1 MLTLAP
7 VVNSIGCGI
16 TALLVSTFASAFI
29 SLISRVNRGNGGAS
43 AGALLLS
50 GGVVTVLFAVLVSPL
65 VAQFPCAHDDCHESG
80 LLLFRVGTARFL
92 GESIFLMFAWPVVCH
107 YMFRRKA
114 AEDEAVALRVGWL
127 SFGGMCG
134 MALLAFLCLHA
145 ALR

>member
-7 VVNSIGCGI
+7 VVNSMGCGI

-29 SLISRVNRGNGGAS
+29 SLRSRVNRGNGGAS
-43 AGALLLS
+43 VGALLS
-50 GGVVTVLFAVLVSPL
+50 GSVVTVLFAVLVSPL
-65 VAQFPCAHDDCHESG
+65 VAQFACGQDDCHETG

-107 YMFRRKA
+107 FMFRRNA

-134 MALLAFLCLHA
+134 MALLAFLCLQA